1 MSLSGEE
8 VNDVRVRCWGLKVGG
23 QKGAGVRGR
32 WPGVRDRG
40 VQQGGAIFYPAIV
53 RKSSPSQ
60 SFLLRPPNFSQQF
73 LNTNLPLPNA
83 SWQLGCVPF
92 LTPDRDHLNA
102 QACQLLCARQ
112 KNMEKFGR
120 ISFRHFLSTPI
131 HTRPI
136 PLPCHHFRTALCDP
150 GCVSWQP
157 ACGCRGPCSP
167 CVGRSAPRG
176 GGELWPNN
184 WLSLT
189 THSFLRQEV
198 SS

>member
-1 MSLSGEE
+1 MAWSTGP
-8 VNDVRVRCWGLKVGG
+8 GG
-23 QKGAGVRGR
+23 STGRRHLLPRNCSEIFTISVFFAETSQFFSAIFEHQFTPPHLQLPVGVRAFPYTGQR
-32 WPGVRDRG
+32 PSECPGM
-40 VQQGGAIFYPAIV
+40 PT
-53 RKSSPSQ
+53 P
-60 SFLLRPPNFSQQF
+60 LRS
-73 LNTNLPLPNA
+73 A
-83 SWQLGCVPF
+83 K
-92 LTPDRDHLNA
+92 
-102 QACQLLCARQ
+102 